1 MDDLFRQVVSELRGM
16 WRRRW
21 AGLAVAWLI
30 GMLGGVV
37 LWRIPDRYEAL
48 ARVYVDTQ
56 SVLKPLMQG
65 LTVQPNVDQ
74 QVAMLSR
81 SLISRPNVSRLVE
94 MAGLDSQGM
103 TKEEYV
109 EDLIRRLQLQVANG
123 GSGSSDSNNIYTL
136 TFRDAD
142 PGKAKRVIE
151 SLSKIFVES
160 SRGLSRQD
168 SVDAKAFIDEQIKTY
183 EKKLEEAE
191 SRLKDFRLRYVGLPE
206 VGRDLTG
213 SISDA
218 SNRLGEARLQLR
230 EAENARDSL
239 KRQLSGEDAVLSSP
253 GSVVPEIDARID
265 ALKRNLDTLMQRY
278 TEQHPDVVGA
288 KRVLAQ
294 LEEQRRQDLLAQQRA
309 PGGKSVT
316 SENANPVYQELK
328 VSLARADATV
338 ATMQTRVA
346 EYETR
351 YRQLKDSAR
360 VMPEIQAE
368 LAKLNRDY
376 DINKK
381 NYESLVARRESAQ
394 ISNEMG
400 VADGVAEFRLV
411 EPPRVSGTPV
421 APNRTFLLPLVLLAS
436 LGAGV
441 LASFWANK
449 MSPVFIDGRG
459 LREVTGLPV
468 LGAVTY
474 RSDAG
479 AVRRDRFKFMGFL
492 TAVASLIA
500 AYGAGMV
507 MLVLATSRS
516 V

>member
-1 MDDLFRQVVSELRGM
+1 MDDVLRQVVSELRGM

-21 AGLAVAWLI
+21 TGLGAAWLI
-30 GMLGGVV
+30 GVVGGVV
-37 LWRIPDRYEAL
+37 LWRVPDRYEAL

-56 SVLKPLMQG
+56 SVLKPLLQG
-65 LTVQPNVDQ
+65 LTVEPNVDQ
-74 QVAMLSR
+74 QVTMLSR
-81 SLISRPNVSRLVE
+81 TLISRPNVSKLID
-94 MAGLDSQGM
+94 MAALDSEG
-103 TKEEYV
+103 KSRESLV
-109 EDLIRRLQLQVANG
+109 DDLISRLQIVGAGRDNKENL
-123 GSGSSDSNNIYTL
+123 YTL
-136 TFRDAD
+136 TFRDPD
-142 PGKAKRVIE
+142 PAKAKRVIE

-160 SRGLSRQD
+160 SRGQTRQD
-168 SVDAKAFIDEQIKTY
+168 SVDAKAFIEEQIKIY
-183 EKKLEEAE
+183 ESKLEEAE
-191 SRLKDFRLRYVGLPE
+191 NKLKDFRLRYVGLPE

-213 SISDA
+213 SINDA
-218 SNRLGEARLQLR
+218 NNRLGEARLQLR

-239 KRQLSGEDAVLSSP
+239 KRQLTGEDAVLASP

-278 TEQHPDVVGA
+278 TEQHPDVLGA

-294 LEEQRRQDLLAQQRA
+294 LEEQRRLDLLTQQRA
-309 PGGKSVT
+309 PAGKPIT

-328 VSLARADATV
+328 VSLARADANV

-346 EYETR
+346 EYEAR

-400 VADGVAEFRLV
+400 AADGVAEFRLV
-411 EPPRVSGTPV
+411 EPPRVSSTPV
-421 APNRTFLLPLVLLAS
+421 APNRRFLLPLILLAS
-436 LGAGV
+436 LGAGI

-449 MSPVFIDGRG
+449 MSPVFFDGRV

-468 LGAVTY
+468 LGGVSY
-474 RSDAG
+474 RGSPAS
-479 AVRRDRFKFMGFL
+479 VRGDRFKFLGFL
-492 TAVASLIA
+492 AGVASLVA
-500 AYGAGMV
+500 AYAAGMA
-507 MLVLATSRS
+507 LLILTSARS